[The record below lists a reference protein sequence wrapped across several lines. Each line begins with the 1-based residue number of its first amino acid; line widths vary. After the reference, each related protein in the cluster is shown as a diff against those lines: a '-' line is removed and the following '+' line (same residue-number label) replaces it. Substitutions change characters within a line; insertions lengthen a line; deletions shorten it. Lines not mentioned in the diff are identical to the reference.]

1 MMNSQEMSGTGAQ
14 DAHSGGSL
22 SFRAVA
28 TPRAVIFDLGGTL
41 VHWSDWDSGAE
52 QKWAASYDHLVTQFA
67 DRKWPSRDAYVNAMH
82 DAERDHWRR
91 VDTEHWSGPPTV
103 LVREAFDRL
112 GVPVSGA
119 ELLGAMDGN
128 AKAVAGWSAVD
139 PEAGAVLRTVREQK
153 YRLGLLSNTWWA
165 ADWHNAD
172 LAAHGL
178 AEFLET
184 LVYTSD
190 LPHSKPHRSV
200 FLEVAGRLG
209 VEPPACV
216 MVGDRQVDDI
226 SGALGV
232 GMRAIWVRNDRPWP
246 RSPLSATAE
255 IDRLAEMTHN
265 SRASS
270 RSRGCAQTPSSE
282 FTTSPMRPISGRWS
296 RSARAPI
303 WVGRPT
309 ASKRSGIC
317 SGKLS

>member
-1 MMNSQEMSGTGAQ
+1 MSQARPEP
-14 DAHSGGSL
+14 
-22 SFRAVA
+22 
-28 TPRAVIFDLGGTL
+28 PRAVIFDLGGTL
-41 VHWSDWDSGAE
+41 VDWPDWTSDAPRRWGLTYDQVANGSWPDRDSFVRAFLEAE
-52 QKWAASYDHLVTQFA
+52 AA
-67 DRKWPSRDAYVNAMH
+67 
-82 DAERDHWRR
+82 HWRR
-91 VDTEHWSGPPTV
+91 VDSEMWSGPPNSLIEEGFRQLGRPAAANDV
-103 LVREAFDRL
+103 LAVLDAYAQAVNGWAL
-112 GVPVSGA
+112 LVP
-119 ELLGAMDGN
+119 
-128 AKAVAGWSAVD
+128 
-139 PEAGAVLRTVREQK
+139 GAVETLRDLRARG

-255 IDRLAEMTHN
+255 IDRLAEI
-265 SRASS
+265 SDLLRAW
-270 RSRGCAQTPSSE
+270 GGA
-282 FTTSPMRPISGRWS
+282 
-296 RSARAPI
+296 
-303 WVGRPT
+303 
-309 ASKRSGIC
+309 
-317 SGKLS
+317 